1 MGIITGDR
9 GQSEVVGAILLF
21 GIFILAIGLLQ
32 TYFVP
37 QEIAATEQNH
47 VEEVSDDFTELYTAI
62 GDAAG
67 SNKERSASISLGT
80 RYGVSTVFLT
90 PPPARGTIES
100 EHVGN
105 LSSDNGDEFAGLGD
119 ELVNEVCGL
128 STVKTNAITYEAR
141 YNEYQNAGAHT
152 YEAGVH
158 YRITDGAG
166 LKNSQRL
173 VDGKSDVT
181 TIHLT
186 PITNGSIRESGTS
199 REPITFK
206 PGVTGDTGT
215 FAGNSSDPV
224 SIEIPVRN
232 SDGWNASFDD
242 SVLVNTSSSHANLT
256 FDNSSQDYRI
266 RCTPIGINTNLG
278 NEPADEF
285 TGEADNEEEDSGGI
299 NPIGEG
305 ALVLQGGSTVTNLTF
320 QNNADSIKNVTAVRI
335 PWVQNPGQ
343 VADTIKLDFE
353 KNGSTIPVATG
364 STSWNETGG
373 WEWEEEGRSEDVKQ
387 IGVDLGSSS
396 ESSSESSSD
405 NGGGNGGGN
414 PNRGYAIVFQF
425 EDGTT
430 ATYLV
435 SG

>member
-232 SDGWNASFDD
+232 SDGWNASFDGGIVD
-242 SVLVNTSSSHANLT
+242 MSSSQATLT
-256 FDNSSQDYRI
+256 FDNPSQDYRI
-266 RCTPIGINTNLG
+266 RCTPIGVNTRPTNT
-278 NEPADEF
+278 PASQF
-285 TGEADNEEEDSGGI
+285 TADDDEEEDTGGI
-299 NPIGEG
+299 NPIGDG
-305 ALVLQGGSTVTNLTF
+305 ALILQEGSNASKLTF
-320 QNNADSIKNVTAVRI
+320 QNTADSSKNVTKVRI
-335 PWVQNPGQ
+335 PWLQEPGKISNG
-343 VADTIKLDFE
+343 VCAKFEADDAP
-353 KNGSTIPVATG
+353 IPVETG
-364 STSWNETGG
+364 STTWSQTGG
-373 WEWEEEGRSEDVKQ
+373 WEWDAENQTNDERVITVFKSKEKKDCKDQDADKG
-387 IGVDLGSSS
+387 
-396 ESSSESSSD
+396 
-405 NGGGNGGGN
+405 GGGN
-414 PNRGYAIVFQF
+414 PNTGYAVVFQF
-425 EDGTT
+425 NDGTT